1 MTVFRGIDFETTG
14 IPKPLMGDQNPQ
26 RHGVLEVGWCD
37 LVNEKLVLDPIGYLT
52 NPNRDCDIEAL
63 ATHHIMP
70 RDVAGAPS
78 PDRIFLKLT
87 ADRPALWFAHNADFE
102 QIFFTGG
109 ETPWVCTFKG
119 ALRVWPEAPGHSLQV
134 LRYYLGLDDE
144 PDFVRELAARPH
156 RAPDDA
162 YVSAFV
168 LRRLL
173 AKTTLDSLQRWAK
186 GPALLS
192 RMTFGK
198 HYGEFWKDVAVT
210 DRKYLRW
217 IVDDSD
223 FDDRNVLATA
233 RYWLKQTS
241 TETTGG
247 LKS

>member
-1 MTVFRGIDFETTG
+1 MTVFRGVDFETTG

-37 LVNEKLVLDPIGYLT
+37 LVNGTEVLEPISHLT
-52 NPNRDCDIEAL
+52 NPNRDSDIEAL
-63 ATHHIMP
+63 ATHHIMA

-87 ADRPALWFAHNADFE
+87 QERPDFFFAHNADFE
-102 QIFFTGG
+102 RIFFTGG
-109 ETPWVCTFKG
+109 ETPWLCTFKG
-119 ALRVWPEAPGHSLQV
+119 AVRVWPDAPAHNLQV
-134 LRYYLGLDDE
+134 LRYYLALDDE

-173 AKTTLDSLQRWAK
+173 AKTTLETLQRWAN

-198 HYGEFWKDVAVT
+198 YYGEFWKDVAAK
-210 DRKYLRW
+210 DRKYLSW
-217 IVDDSD
+217 IANDSD

-233 RYWLKQTS
+233 RYWLKQT
-241 TETTGG
+241 TT
-247 LKS
+247 